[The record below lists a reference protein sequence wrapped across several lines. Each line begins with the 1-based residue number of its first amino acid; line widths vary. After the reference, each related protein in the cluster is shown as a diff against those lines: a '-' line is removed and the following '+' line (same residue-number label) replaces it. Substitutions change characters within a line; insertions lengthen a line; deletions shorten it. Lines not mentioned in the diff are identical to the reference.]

1 MRPSPWVRELALD
14 IEVAIREFL
23 ERHPRTSASEIRHAM
38 RIAARKTGVTALR
51 RRAAATIRGARGGG
65 ARGNNDE

>member
-23 ERHPRTSASEIRHAM
+23 ERHPRTSNSDIRHAM
-38 RIAARKTGVTALR
+38 WIAARKTGASALG
-51 RRAAATIRGARGGG
+51 RRAAAAPGDGRWRGTRDD
-65 ARGNNDE
+65 R

>member
-1 MRPSPWVRELALD
+1 VRELAVD

-38 RIAARKTGVTALR
+38 RIAARRTGVSALGH
-51 RRAAATIRGARGGG
+51 RAAILLRGGG
-65 ARGNNDE
+65 RGEATDVENE

>member
-38 RIAARKTGVTALR
+38 RIAAHKTGASALASR
-51 RRAAATIRGARGGG
+51 LSTVLRDRGWRATRE
-65 ARGNNDE
+65 DK

>member
-23 ERHPRTSASEIRHAM
+23 ERHPRTRASEIRHAM
-38 RIAARKTGVTALR
+38 RIAAQKTGVSALGGR
-51 RRAAATIRGARGGG
+51 VGAVLRDGRWGRATE
-65 ARGNNDE
+65 DK

>member
-23 ERHPRTSASEIRHAM
+23 ERHPRTRASEIRHAM

-51 RRAAATIRGARGGG
+51 RRTATAIRGARTGG
-65 ARGNNDE
+65 AREDTE

>member
-23 ERHPRTSASEIRHAM
+23 ERHPRTRASEIRHAM
-38 RIAARKTGVTALR
+38 RIAAQKTGVSALR
-51 RRAAATIRGARGGG
+51 GRVAAVMRDGTRGGT
-65 ARGNNDE
+65 AQDE

>member
-38 RIAARKTGVTALR
+38 RIAARKTRVSALGR
-51 RRAAATIRGARGGG
+51 GAATLFRGEGRRGP
-65 ARGNNDE
+65 RDETQ

>member
-38 RIAARKTGVTALR
+38 RIAARKTGVTALS
-51 RRAAATIRGARGGG
+51 RRAAAAFRGPRRGRGE
-65 ARGNNDE
+65 GNNDN

>member
-38 RIAARKTGVTALR
+38 RIAAHKTGVSALGGR
-51 RRAAATIRGARGGG
+51 VAAVLRDGRWGG
-65 ARGNNDE
+65 DVEDK

>member
-38 RIAARKTGVTALR
+38 RIAAHKIGASALAGRFLTALR
-51 RRAAATIRGARGGG
+51 DRGG
-65 ARGNNDE
+65 RGTKED

>member
-23 ERHPRTSASEIRHAM
+23 ERHPRTSASDIRHAM
-38 RIAARKTGVTALR
+38 RLAARKTGAGLR
-51 RRAAATIRGARGGG
+51 CRAATVLRGAGWEGTRGD
-65 ARGNNDE
+65 RD

>member
-23 ERHPRTSASEIRHAM
+23 ERHPRTSAAEIRHAM
-38 RIAARKTGVTALR
+38 RIAAHRTGDTALGGWLSTVLR
-51 RRAAATIRGARGGG
+51 NGRCGEARE
-65 ARGNNDE
+65 DK